1 MTRLSNACRSR
12 QFPPATNQQ
21 WLIKAF
27 SISYCSFADL
37 STSII
42 VTFIESWWLIATN
55 FLHSQQRIKFEDIF
69 ILDEYLAEEFLKKNL
84 KDYFNHYKA
93 INRKFLWDQNPSLE
107 SDICE
112 SVVLTNMSS
121 YLKHFH
127 YNILM
132 DFWKNFF
139 YSLSLFLNSGYNLN
153 YKSETDVFYFKELR
167 NTNQKIYILHNLI
180 TGLKALI

>member
-55 FLHSQQRIKFEDIF
+55 FLHSQQRIKFEDIL
-69 ILDEYLAEEFLKKNL
+69 ILDEYLAEEFLKKIISITIKQLIASFYETKTHRRNL
-84 KDYFNHYKA
+84 IYVRVLFWQTCRHTWSIFIYIIFWWIFEKYF
-93 INRKFLWDQNPSLE
+93 L
-107 SDICE
+107 
-112 SVVLTNMSS
+112 
-121 YLKHFH
+121 
-127 YNILM
+127 
-132 DFWKNFF
+132 
-139 YSLSLFLNSGYNLN
+139 LFLNSGYNFN
-153 YKSETDVFYFKELR
+153 YKCETDVFYFKELR